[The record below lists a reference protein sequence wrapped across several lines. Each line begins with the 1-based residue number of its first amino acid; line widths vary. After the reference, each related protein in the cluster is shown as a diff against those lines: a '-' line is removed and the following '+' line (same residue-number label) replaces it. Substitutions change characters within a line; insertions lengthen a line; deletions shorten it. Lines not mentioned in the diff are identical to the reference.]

1 MMHLCVCVQL
11 SKSPPSGFDVMKQH
25 NEDTDIREEILGC
38 TKKHLSHEIRNLFEA
53 FLLFFLRTSLGK

>member
-1 MMHLCVCVQL
+1 MPVCMMPLCVCVCVCVQF

-38 TKKHLSHEIRNLFEA
+38 TKKHLSNEIRN
-53 FLLFFLRTSLGK
+53 